1 MLASAG
7 DAVAILAPVIGV
19 LATAFLALIAWTFLQ
34 VHNRVGKIETHLGR
48 MVTSLV
54 SMVQRVE
61 YLEELHPHPR
71 KHLHLHQ
78 GPNGL

>member
-1 MLASAG
+1 MSAG
-7 DAVAILAPVIGV
+7 DAVAIFAPIVGV
-19 LATAFLALIAWTFLQ
+19 FGTAFLGLIAWTFLQ
-34 VHNRVGKIETHLGR
+34 VYNRVGKIETHLGR
-48 MVTSLV
+48 MATSLV

-78 GPNGL
+78 DPSVGV